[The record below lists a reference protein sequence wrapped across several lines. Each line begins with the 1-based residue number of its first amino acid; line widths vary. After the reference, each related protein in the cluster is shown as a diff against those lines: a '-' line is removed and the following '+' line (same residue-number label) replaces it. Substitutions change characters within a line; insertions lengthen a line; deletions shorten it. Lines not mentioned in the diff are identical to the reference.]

1 MVLRIF
7 DIYRVIIEKF
17 HLYFEEKIFLIL
29 IVICCELNLI
39 THVIFIYYLKYKKN
53 ILRDSSQ
60 FPAKDLA
67 DFAHQ
72 YRSLQ
77 TTL

>member
-1 MVLRIF
+1 
-7 DIYRVIIEKF
+7 
-17 HLYFEEKIFLIL
+17 L